1 MEIALELQDL
11 DITDSLAGA
20 ALQPEISFVL
30 PCLNESATIKDC
42 IEQIHDTIDQLNTSA
57 EIIVADNGSNDASP
71 EIAWNMGARI
81 VDAPIRGYGAA
92 LIFGCRAAKGNYIV
106 IGDADGSYDFRQAIP
121 MIQHLRQG
129 FDLVIG
135 TRFKG
140 KIKPGAMPWL
150 NRYLGN
156 PVLTGILNLF
166 YQSNLSDAHCG
177 LRAFRRELF
186 EHLDLQCT
194 GMEFASEMIVKA
206 SLQGMRLTEVP
217 ITYFPDGRDRQPHL
231 NPWRDGWRH
240 LRFLLLYNPMWVYI
254 WPGSFL
260 LLFAISLNTALA
272 YVGEGGFRL
281 FNYLFIGPHWT
292 IPATLAAVLGMQM
305 LWLGVFTNV
314 YSYQKGL
321 SVHPKIDSWVTRL
334 FTSEKLF
341 VAGVVFVILGGLIE
355 FNILLRWISTTFG
368 ELHSFSLGMY
378 GLMWI
383 MLGTQILTNGFFM
396 SLLTQGIHTLK
407 ETELTNNRRHGR

>member
-1 MEIALELQDL
+1 MEIELELQDL
-11 DITDSLAGA
+11 DITDSLAGSG
-20 ALQPEISFVL
+20 LKPEISFVL
-30 PCLNESATIKDC
+30 PCLNESATIANC
-42 IEQIHDTIDQLNTSA
+42 IEQVHDTIDQLNTSA
-57 EIIVADNGSNDASP
+57 EIIVADNGSDDASP

-81 VDAPIRGYGAA
+81 IDAPIRGYGAA
-92 LIFGCRAAKGNYIV
+92 LIFGCRAAKGDYIV

-121 MIQHLRQG
+121 MIKHLRQG

-150 NRYLGN
+150 NQYLGN

-166 YQSNLSDAHCG
+166 YQSSLSDAHCG
-177 LRAFRRELF
+177 LRAFRREIF

-206 SLQGMRLTEVP
+206 SLKGMSLTEVP
-217 ITYFPDGRDRQPHL
+217 ITYFPDGRDHQSHL

-260 LLFAISLNTALA
+260 LLFAISVNTALA
-272 YVGEGGFRL
+272 YVGEDGFRL
-281 FNYLFIGPHWT
+281 LNNLFIGPHWT
-292 IPATLAAVLGMQM
+292 IPATLAAIMGMQM

-321 SVHPKIDSWVTRL
+321 SVRPKIDSWVTRL
-334 FTSEKLF
+334 FTSEKLYI
-341 VAGVVFVILGGLIE
+341 VGAVFLILGGLIG
-355 FNILLRWISTTFG
+355 FNILFRWISTTFG
-368 ELHSFSLGMY
+368 ELHSFTLGMY

-383 MLGTQILTNGFFM
+383 MLGAQILTNGFFM